1 MKKCLYI
8 IAWITMLGCLT
19 AWIAKDSMQAPA
31 QEVYYREQ
39 AMVLLYHDVRS
50 ELPPGDK
57 AASTVSTAQL
67 REHLQMLT
75 DKGFH
80 ILSMDDFVSFMLYGK
95 PIPPNALL
103 LTFYDGY
110 ESFYKEAAPVLQQ
123 FRATAANFIVG
134 ESSDRFNPKAE
145 PHLSWAQMRRLKAQG
160 MGFYNHTYHLHY
172 MAASEP
178 DGSPRPALASRIFLK
193 TVNRAETE
201 EQYRQR
207 IYTDLAWMEKR
218 LNQELGEQRF
228 LLAFPYGAYNETVLE
243 EARRAGIELFFGTE
257 EGMNT
262 PGNQIVKR
270 VNAGEP
276 YMSADT
282 LWAHMQ
288 SIIAKE
294 KAKH

>member
-8 IAWITMLGCLT
+8 IVWITALGCLT
-19 AWIAKDSMQAPA
+19 AWIAKDSVQAPA
-31 QEVYYREQ
+31 KEVYYRQQ

-57 AASTVSTAQL
+57 GASTVSTTQL
-67 REHLQMLT
+67 REHLRMLT
-75 DKGFH
+75 EKGFH
-80 ILSMDDFVSFMLYGK
+80 ILTMDDFVSFMLYGK
-95 PIPPNALL
+95 HIPANAVL
-103 LTFYDGY
+103 LTFDDGY

-134 ESSDRFNPKAE
+134 ESSDRFNPEAE
-145 PHLSWAQMRRLKAQG
+145 PHLSWAQMRRLKAKG
-160 MGFYNHTYHLHY
+160 IGFYSHTYSQHR

-178 DGSPRPALASRIFLK
+178 DGALRPALASRIFLK
-193 TVNRAETE
+193 KANRVETE
-201 EQYRQR
+201 DQYRDR

-218 LNQELGEQRF
+218 LNQELGPQRF

-243 EARRAGIELFFGTE
+243 EARRAGIELFFGIE
-257 EGMNT
+257 EGMNV
-262 PGNQIVKR
+262 PGNRIVKR

-276 YMSADT
+276 YMTADT

-294 KAKH
+294 APKH